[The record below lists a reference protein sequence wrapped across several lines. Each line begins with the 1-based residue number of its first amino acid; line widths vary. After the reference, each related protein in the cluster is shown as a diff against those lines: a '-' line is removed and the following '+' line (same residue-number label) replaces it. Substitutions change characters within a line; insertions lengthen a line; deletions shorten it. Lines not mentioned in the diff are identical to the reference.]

1 MMKRFRLL
9 LFVGLLLAL
18 GSCLDAGNIFEHV
31 EQDSLLLKSPV
42 VYKDKVVF
50 YIYSSLGGFSAL
62 ERSVIVSRRL
72 EDLSGY
78 KELHPDSLR
87 IHQEGGE
94 YTIRYGAK
102 AIHTVGIADSLI
114 LQKPLAE
121 IAQGYHDII
130 ADEFIPLFT
139 QLNIRQGI
147 ILIVKTGFFVL
158 LVLGINIFIFRM
170 ISRFMSYLQ
179 NLIKSVKEK
188 NPKGFTFKGIRILTV
203 EQFCRAMKT
212 LIALLRFTLIAFL
225 LYFTL
230 YFLLLAIPGTRN
242 IARQLQAYIMTPMLG
257 VGEAVLNYLP
267 SLFFVIVVVV
277 VTRYVL
283 KFLRYIFDEIEVG
296 HLRFT
301 NFYPEWADSTYQIVK
316 FLILFFTVVIIFPY
330 LPGSSSPAFQ
340 GISIFVG
347 VLVSLGSSSAIA
359 NIIAGIILTYMRP
372 YQIGDFVRIG
382 DKQGVLLEATL
393 LVVRVKTV
401 KNEEVNIP
409 NAIALSDNITNYS
422 SYAREGKLILH
433 TKVNIRYDVPW
444 RKASELLISAAL
456 KSYGI
461 NTKKTPFV
469 NITELLDHYVEYE
482 LNAYTDSP
490 KAMPMIYAD
499 LHKNILDSFAEAGV
513 EILSPMYNAIKDGNI
528 STIPR
533 ES

>member
-1 MMKRFRLL
+1 MKRFRLL
-9 LFVGLLLAL
+9 LFISLLLAL
-18 GSCLDAGNIFEHV
+18 CTCLDAGNIFEHV

-50 YIYSSLGGFSAL
+50 NIYSGLGGFSAL
-62 ERSVIVSRRL
+62 ERSAVVSRRL
-72 EDLSGY
+72 EELSEY
-78 KELHPDSLR
+78 KYLYRDSLQ
-87 IHQEGGE
+87 IYSEDGE
-94 YTIRYGAK
+94 YTIHYADK
-102 AIHTVGIADSLI
+102 AIHTVGKADSLV

-139 QLNIRQGI
+139 HLNVRQGI
-147 ILIVKTGFFVL
+147 ILTIKTVFLVL

-170 ISRFMSYLQ
+170 ISKFISYLQ
-179 NLIKSVKEK
+179 SLIRSVKEK
-188 NPKGFTFKGIRILTV
+188 NAKGFTFKGIRILTV

-212 LIALLRFTLIAFL
+212 LIALLRFILIALL

-230 YFLLLAIPGTRN
+230 YFLLLAIPGTRS
-242 IARQLQAYIMTPMLG
+242 IARQLQAYIMTPLLG
-257 VGEAVLNYLP
+257 VSEAVLNYLP
-267 SLFFVIVVVV
+267 SLFFIIMVVI

-283 KFLRYIFDEIEVG
+283 KFLRYIFYEIRHG
-296 HLRFT
+296 RIRFAT
-301 NFYPEWADSTYQIVK
+301 FYPEWANSTYQIVK
-316 FLILFFTVVIIFPY
+316 FLIIFFTLVIIFPY

-401 KNEEVNIP
+401 KNEEINIP
-409 NAIALSDNITNYS
+409 NAIVLADNITNYS
-422 SYAREGKLILH
+422 SYAREKRLILH

-444 RKASELLISAAL
+444 RKASELLVSAAL
-456 KSYGI
+456 KSHGI
-461 NTKKTPFV
+461 NTNKPPFV

-482 LNAYTDSP
+482 LNAYTDNP
-490 KAMPMIYAD
+490 KAMPMIYAE
-499 LHKNILDSFAEAGV
+499 LHKNILDSFAEAEV
-513 EILSPMYNAIKDGNI
+513 EILSPMYNAIKDGNM

-533 ES
+533 DS